1 MKAINLLLL
10 SPHWRVTLVQAFQS
24 SKTRLGVSGKIVA
37 ADSDSLAASLKVVDA
52 SHTLPPFDGPACKNK
67 MLDICGMEAIDAIL
81 PMTNKAIEFLDR
93 HRQDFA
99 RNNWLAYLQNSKTI
113 EICHDKQKLAGF
125 FESEGIAFPLTGSAE
140 MFAEGDEYPLIA
152 KPKRGEGGKENFII
166 ENERDLN
173 FYAQKYPEHLLQKF
187 IRGEE
192 YSVDWFSDRSG
203 NPYLIVPR
211 KRLAVRGGEV
221 MVSKICMDPQVI
233 ELISHVGLAL
243 KLKGPANL
251 QGILDDQGQ
260 FLLTDI
266 NLRFGSGAIH
276 TIHVGGDMPEYI
288 YRDLLDERD
297 SIKTPMIQNGNVM
310 TRFHDAFFLPWLDG
324 S

>member
-10 SPHWRVTLVQAFQS
+10 SPHWRVSLVRAFQS
-24 SKTRLGVSGKIVA
+24 AKARLGVSGKIVA
-37 ADSDSLAASLKVVDA
+37 ADSDSLAASLKAVDT
-52 SHTLPPFDGPACKNK
+52 SHTLPPFDDPACKNK
-67 MLDICGMEAIDAIL
+67 LLDICNQEAIDAIL

-99 RNNWLAYLQNSKTI
+99 KNNWLAYLQDSKTI

-125 FESEGIAFPLTGSAE
+125 FESEGISSPLTGSAE
-140 MFAEGDEYPLIA
+140 MFAESNEFPLIA

-166 ENERDLN
+166 ENKRDLN
-173 FYAQKYPEHLLQKF
+173 FYAQKYPGHLLQKF

-192 YSVDWFSDRSG
+192 YSVDWFSDKSG
-203 NPYLIVPR
+203 KPYLIVPR

-221 MVSKICMDPQVI
+221 MVSKICMDPQII
-233 ELISHVGLAL
+233 ELVRRVGLAL

-276 TIHVGGDMPEYI
+276 TIQAGGDMPEYI

-297 SIKTPMIQNGNVM
+297 AIKPPAIQNGSVM
-310 TRFHDAFFLPWLDG
+310 TRFHDAFFAPKLD
-324 S
+324 SA